1 MHLLVREIKTLDE
14 QAPAEDL
21 QHKPADI
28 LFLSFSDS
36 DLNIIAQCLE
46 QSEFQTTSIRLVPL
60 QRLRHPM
67 SVDLYIEDTLKKS
80 KFVILR
86 LLGGIEYWRYGTEE
100 VVASCKA
107 HNIPLL
113 VISGEGYDDPKLDE
127 LCAVPMEL
135 LTQFK
140 AFFYEGGAHNYA
152 HILRL
157 TNHYLTQKSYQANPE
172 NLPMVGEH
180 FFPFKHYENQPTI
193 VIFFYRTHLLA
204 DNIAPITLLAQRFSD
219 KNINVKAV
227 YLSSLK
233 DPTVSYWV
241 SDFVQKT
248 RPQLILNVTY
258 FSIQQDPECSLFKQ
272 INVPVLQMLQPGN
285 SKALWEQSFR
295 GLSQTDLAIQVVLPE
310 LDGKILTT
318 AIAFKKEENGRLCYE
333 PYSEGIDLVID
344 RALGWINLSS
354 KANKD
359 KKIAL
364 FLSNYPGVGGQEG
377 HAVGL
382 DSFASLYYIL
392 QWLHDEDYT
401 VAQHIPSSDELTAIL
416 CKKEAYKILS
426 INEYKILFSEL
437 PIGFQQAVLKNWPD
451 VEQDETLQ
459 NGFFTLRYLK
469 LDHIVIAIQP
479 ERATITDHKTL
490 YHDPD
495 TPPSHGYIATYLW
508 LRKIQE
514 IDAMIHLG
522 THGTTEWLPGK
533 ATALS
538 DECAPAVLLQGLP
551 VIYPFI
557 VNNPGEAACAK
568 RRLGAVT
575 IGHLTPPV
583 NKAILSGSAAE
594 LERLID
600 DYAEADGLDRRRSQL
615 LLGAILDKAE
625 SCGLLAETGINRQ
638 ESGDE
643 IALSHLDAYL
653 CDVKDLQI
661 REGLHIFGM
670 PPVKKQQILDNIQ
683 AYAPDKIAELKQKL
697 DQCADKEKYAL
708 LNALSGKFIE
718 PGPAGAPTRG
728 RLDVL
733 PTGRNLYSV
742 DPRAIPTQTAYL
754 LAQKAADQLLLRYL
768 QENGDH
774 LRHLVI
780 DLWGSTNLRTGGEDL
795 ALAYILMGAK
805 PLWDPTSG
813 RVHAIEITPLPEMD
827 RPRVDVTLRIS
838 GFFRDAF
845 EVQINNFDQTIKAI
859 ALRDESAE
867 WNPLAGLYQ
876 ITPPE
881 ARQQALTRIYGTA
894 QGNYGTGIEHPL
906 STGSWQDQKELGEL
920 WLKNSA
926 YGYGQNKNGE
936 YDQQGFADRLK
947 TTQAFF
953 HSQDHAEIDLLDS
966 PDYAAHEGG
975 FAAAA
980 KLFDNYPVLYHV
992 DTSKA
997 ETPKIRLLVEEVNRI
1012 TRGRVAN
1019 PVWINF
1025 MMKHSYRGA
1034 AEIARSVDALFGF
1047 AATLSHRFDQQ
1058 FNLVFEATLGNDEV
1072 KDFLIKANNEAKKA
1086 IQNRFKE
1093 AQERGLWHPRSNSA
1107 AMILNEDEEDE

>member
-21 QHKPADI
+21 QHEPADI

-36 DLNIIAQCLE
+36 DLNIMAHCLE
-46 QSEFQTTSIRLVPL
+46 KPEFQKTSIRLVPL

-67 SVDLYIEDTLKKS
+67 SVDIYIEDTLKKA

-100 VVASCKA
+100 IVATCKA
-107 HNIPLL
+107 HHIPLL
-113 VISGEGYDDPKLDE
+113 VLSGEGYEDPKLDR
-127 LCAVPMEL
+127 LCTVSSL
-135 LTQFK
+135 LLAQYK
-140 AFFYEGGAHNYA
+140 KFFYEGGVDNFT
-152 HILRL
+152 HILQL
-157 TNHYLTQKSYQANPE
+157 TTHYLAQESYQADPE
-172 NLPMVGEH
+172 NLPMVGEYH
-180 FFPFKHYENQPTI
+180 FLHPEEANQPT
-193 VIFFYRTHLLA
+193 VILLFYRTHLLA
-204 DNIAPITLLAQRFSD
+204 N
-219 KNINVKAV
+219 NINPIIALASQLSQRNMNIKGV
-227 YLSSLK
+227 YVSSLK
-233 DPTVSYWV
+233 DPVVSCWV
-241 SDFVQKT
+241 ADFFAKINPT
-248 RPQLILNVTY
+248 IILNATY
-258 FSIQQDPECSLFKQ
+258 FSIQQEVQYSLFKH
-272 INVPVLQMLQPGN
+272 INVPVLQILQPGN
-285 SKALWEQSFR
+285 TKELWESSFR
-295 GLSQTDLAIQVVLPE
+295 GLSQTDLAMQVVLPE
-310 LDGKILTT
+310 LDGKLLTT
-318 AIAFKKEENGRLCYE
+318 AIGFKKELNNQIQYE
-333 PYSEGIDLVID
+333 PYPAGIALVVD
-344 RALGWINLSS
+344 RVMGWINLVI
-354 KANKD
+354 KRNQD

-382 DSFASLYYIL
+382 DSFASLYHML
-392 QWLHDEDYT
+392 QWLKEEQYKVSET
-401 VAQHIPSSDELTAIL
+401 IPLISELTQSL
-416 CKKEAYKILS
+416 CKKESSPTFS
-426 INEYKILFSEL
+426 IDEYKQLFAKL
-437 PIGFQQAVLKNWPD
+437 PTGFQIIVLKNWPKIED
-451 VEQDETLQ
+451 DETIQ
-459 NGFFTLRYLK
+459 DGYFTLRYIILG
-469 LDHIVIAIQP
+469 HVTIAIQP
-479 ERATITDHKTL
+479 ERGELNDHKSL

-508 LRKIQE
+508 LRYKQHV
-514 IDAMIHLG
+514 DAMIHLG
-522 THGTTEWLPGK
+522 THGTMEWLPGK

-538 DECAPAVLLQGLP
+538 EDCSPAVLLGGLP

-583 NKAILSGSAAE
+583 NKAVLSGPAAE

-615 LLGAILDKAE
+615 LIGAILDKAE
-625 SCGLLAETGINRQ
+625 ICGLLAETGINRK
-638 ESGDE
+638 ETGDE

-670 PPVKKQQILDNIQ
+670 SLVKKQQLLENIK
-683 AYAPDKIAELKQKL
+683 AYAPDKIGELEQKL
-697 DQCADKEKYAL
+697 DNCAEQEKSAL
-708 LNALSGKFIE
+708 LNALSGQFIE

-733 PTGRNLYSV
+733 PTGRNLYTV
-742 DPRAIPTQTAYL
+742 DPRSIPTQTAYL
-754 LAQKAADQLLLRYL
+754 LAQKAADQLLLRYM

-795 ALAYILMGAK
+795 ALAYILMGTK

-813 RVHAIEITPLPEMD
+813 RVHAIEIIPLPEMD

-845 EVQINNFDQTIKAI
+845 EVQINNFDQTVEAI
-859 ALRDESAE
+859 AKREEPEE

-876 ITPPE
+876 TMPDN
-881 ARQQALTRIYGTA
+881 QKDQMLTRIYGTA
-894 QGNYGTGIEHPL
+894 QGTYGTGIEHSL
-906 STGSWQDQKELGEL
+906 TTGDWQDKKELGEL
-920 WLKNSA
+920 WVKNSA
-926 YGYGQNKNGE
+926 YAYGRDKAGE
-936 YDQQGFADRLK
+936 YNQEGLTDRLK
-947 TTQAFF
+947 ATQAFF

-980 KLFDNYPVLYHV
+980 ALFDNEPALYHA

-1019 PVWINF
+1019 PVWINS
-1025 MMKHSYRGA
+1025 MTKHSYRGA
-1034 AEIARSVDALFGF
+1034 AEIARSVDALFAF

-1058 FNLVFEATLGNDEV
+1058 FNLVFDATLGNDEIHH
-1072 KDFLIKANNEAKKA
+1072 FLKEANNDAKLS

-1093 AQERGLWHPRSNSA
+1093 ARDRGLWHPRSNSA
-1107 AMILNEDEEDE
+1107 AMILDEE

>member
-21 QHKPADI
+21 QHEPADI

-36 DLNIIAQCLE
+36 DLNIMAQCLE
-46 QSEFQTTSIRLVPL
+46 QDEFQTTSIRLVSL

-67 SVDLYIEDTLKKS
+67 SVDLYIEDTLKQS

-86 LLGGIEYWRYGTEE
+86 LLGGVEYWRYGTEE
-100 VVASCKA
+100 VVATCKT
-107 HNIPLL
+107 HDIPLL

-127 LCAVPMEL
+127 LCTLPLDL
-135 LTQFK
+135 LAQFK
-140 AFFYEGGAHNYA
+140 AFFYEGGVHNFA

-157 TNHYLTQKSYQANPE
+157 TNYYLAQKSYQADPE
-172 NLPMVGEH
+172 TLPMVGEYA
-180 FFPFKHYENQPTI
+180 FPFAYKDSQPTI
-193 VIFFYRTHLLA
+193 IILFYRTHLLA
-204 DNIAPITLLAQRFSD
+204 NNIVPITLLAQRFSN

-241 SDFVQKT
+241 SDFLQKT
-248 RPQLILNVTY
+248 RPQFILNATY
-258 FSIQQDPECSLFKQ
+258 FSIQQDPEFSLFKQ

-310 LDGKILTT
+310 LDGKLLTT
-318 AIAFKKEENGRLCYE
+318 AIAFKKEENGQLYYE

-344 RALGWINLSS
+344 RALGWINLAN

-359 KKIAL
+359 KKIAI

-382 DSFASLYYIL
+382 DSFASLYHIL
-392 QWLHDEDYT
+392 QWLCDEDYY
-401 VAQHIPSSDELTAIL
+401 VAQPIPLSVALTKTL
-416 CKKEAYKILS
+416 CQKETHHTLS
-426 INEYKILFSEL
+426 LDEYKELFTEL
-437 PIGFQQAVLKNWPD
+437 PKGFQESVLKNWPD
-451 VEQDETLQ
+451 IEHDETLN
-459 NGFFTLRYLK
+459 NGFFTLRYLT
-469 LDHIVIAIQP
+469 LGHIIIAIQP
-479 ERATITDHKTL
+479 ERAKVTDHKSL

-508 LRKIQE
+508 LRKKQQ

-538 DECAPAVLLQGLP
+538 DECAPAVLLRGIP

-583 NKAILSGSAAE
+583 NKVILSGSAAE

-625 SCGLLAETGINRQ
+625 TCGLLAETGINRQ

-661 REGLHIFGM
+661 REGLHIFGL
-670 PPVKKQQILDNIQ
+670 PPVKKQQILDNIT
-683 AYAPDKIAELKQKL
+683 AYAPDKIHELEQKL
-697 DQCADKEKYAL
+697 DQCADQEKSAL
-708 LNALSGKFIE
+708 LNALSGEFIE

-733 PTGRNLYSV
+733 PTGRNLYTV
-742 DPRAIPTQTAYL
+742 DPRSIPTQTAYL
-754 LAQKAADQLLLRYL
+754 LAQKAADQLLLRYM

-795 ALAYILMGAK
+795 ALAYILMGVK
-805 PLWDPTSG
+805 PLWDSTSG
-813 RVHAIEITPLPEMD
+813 RVNAFEITPLPEMD

-859 ALRDESAE
+859 AVRDEAVD

-876 ITPPE
+876 TAAPDQ
-881 ARQQALTRIYGTA
+881 RDQVLTRIYGTA
-894 QGNYGTGIEHPL
+894 QGSYGTGIEQSL
-906 STGSWQDQKELGEL
+906 STGTWQNQKELGEL

-926 YGYGQNKNGE
+926 YGYGQDKNGE

-980 KLFDNYPVLYHV
+980 ELFDNRPSLFHG

-997 ETPKIRLLVEEVNRI
+997 ESPKIRLLVEEINRI

-1019 PVWINF
+1019 PVWINS
-1025 MMKHSYRGA
+1025 MMNHSYRGA

-1072 KDFLIKANNEAKKA
+1072 LDFLKEANNEAKKS

-1107 AMILNEDEEDE
+1107 AMILDEE

>member
-21 QHKPADI
+21 QHEPADI

-36 DLNIIAQCLE
+36 DLNIMGHCLE
-46 QSEFQTTSIRLVPL
+46 KSEFQNASIRLVPL
-60 QRLRHPM
+60 KRLRHPM
-67 SVDLYIEDTLKKS
+67 SVDIYVEETLKKA

-100 VVASCKA
+100 VVATCKA
-107 HNIPLL
+107 HHIPLL
-113 VISGEGYDDPKLDE
+113 VLSGEGYDDPKLDM
-127 LCAVPMEL
+127 LCTLPPL
-135 LTQFK
+135 LLAQYK
-140 AFFYEGGAHNYA
+140 RFFYEGGIDNFM
-152 HILRL
+152 HILQL
-157 TNHYLTQKSYQANPE
+157 TTHYLAQKSYQATPE
-172 NLPMVGEH
+172 NLPMVGEYS
-180 FFPFKHYENQPTI
+180 FSLPEKENQPI
-193 VIFFYRTHLLA
+193 VIILFYRTHLLA
-204 DNIAPITLLAQRFSD
+204 DNIQPIAALAAQLAE
-219 KNINVKAV
+219 KNVNIKGV
-227 YLSSLK
+227 YISSLK
-233 DPTVSYWV
+233 DPMVSCWV
-241 SDFVQKT
+241 ADFFLKINPKV
-248 RPQLILNVTY
+248 IVNATY
-258 FSIQQDPECSLFKQ
+258 FSIQQDAEFSLFKQ
-272 INVPVLQMLQPGN
+272 TNVPVLQVLQPGN
-285 SKALWEQSFR
+285 TKELWESSFR
-295 GLSQTDLAIQVVLPE
+295 GLSQTDLAMQVVLPE
-310 LDGKILTT
+310 LDGKLLTT
-318 AIAFKKEENGRLCYE
+318 AIGFKKETNDQIQYD
-333 PYSEGIDLVID
+333 PYPAGIELVAD
-344 RALGWINLSS
+344 RVMGWMNLAT

-392 QWLHDEDYT
+392 QWLKEEQY
-401 VAQHIPSSDELTAIL
+401 ELS
-416 CKKEAYKILS
+416 EPILS
-426 INEYKILFSEL
+426 ITELTDSLCQKAASVILTIDEYKQLFSEL
-437 PIGFQQAVLKNWPD
+437 PVAFQDTVLKTWPLIED
-451 VEQDETLQ
+451 DETVQ
-459 NGFFTLRYLK
+459 NGCFSLRHFTLGN
-469 LDHIVIAIQP
+469 IIIAIQP
-479 ERATITDHKTL
+479 ERATLNNHKTL

-508 LRKIQE
+508 LRQKQK

-522 THGTTEWLPGK
+522 THGTMEWLPGK

-538 DECAPAVLLQGLP
+538 ENCAPAALLRGVP

-583 NKAILSGSAAE
+583 NKAILSGEAAE

-615 LLGAILDKAE
+615 LIGAILDKAE
-625 SCGLLAETGINRQ
+625 TCGLLSETGINRQ
-638 ESGDE
+638 ETGDE

-670 PPVKKQQILDNIQ
+670 PPVKKDQLLENIK
-683 AYAPDKIAELKQKL
+683 AYAPGKIHELEQKL
-697 DQCADKEKYAL
+697 GQCAEQEKSAL
-708 LNALSGKFIE
+708 LNALSGQFIA

-733 PTGRNLYSV
+733 PTGRNLYTV
-742 DPRAIPTQTAYL
+742 DPRSIPTQTAYL
-754 LAQKAADQLLLRYL
+754 LAQKAAEQLLLRYM

-813 RVHAIEITPLPEMD
+813 RVHAIEIIPLPEMD

-845 EVQINNFDQTIKAI
+845 EAQINNFDQTVEAI
-859 ALRDESAE
+859 AKREEPAE

-876 ITPPE
+876 TTPD
-881 ARQQALTRIYGTA
+881 QDKHQVLTRIFGTA
-894 QGNYGTGIEHPL
+894 QGTYGTGIEQPL
-906 STGSWQDQKELGEL
+906 TIGNWQEKKELGES

-926 YGYGQNKNGE
+926 YAYGRDKAGE
-936 YDQQGFADRLK
+936 YNQEGLSDRLK

-980 KLFDNYPVLYHV
+980 ELFDNRPALYHA

-1019 PVWINF
+1019 PVWINS
-1025 MMKHSYRGA
+1025 MMKHHYRGA

-1058 FNLVFEATLGNDEV
+1058 FNLVFEATLGNETV
-1072 KDFLIKANNEAKKA
+1072 NNFLEHANKEAKKS

-1093 AQERGLWHPRSNSA
+1093 ARDRGLWHPRSNSV
-1107 AMILNEDEEDE
+1107 AMILDEE

>member
-14 QAPAEDL
+14 QASAEDL
-21 QHKPADI
+21 QHEPADI

-36 DLNIIAQCLE
+36 DLNIMAHCLE
-46 QSEFQTTSIRLVPL
+46 KSEFQKTSIRLVPL

-67 SVDLYIEDTLKKS
+67 SVDIYIEDTLKKA

-100 VVASCKA
+100 VVATCKA

-113 VISGEGYDDPKLDE
+113 VLSGEGYYDPSLDR
-127 LCAVPMEL
+127 LCTLPSLL
-135 LTQFK
+135 LTQYK
-140 AFFYEGGAHNYA
+140 SFFYEGGADNFT
-152 HILRL
+152 HILQL
-157 TNHYLTQKSYQANPE
+157 TTHYLSQQAYQADPE
-172 NLPMVGEH
+172 TLPMVGEY
-180 FFPFKHYENQPTI
+180 PFALPQKEGQPT
-193 VIFFYRTHLLA
+193 VIIIFYRTHVLA
-204 DNIAPITLLAQRFSD
+204 DNIEPITALAFQLSE
-219 KNINVKAV
+219 KNINIKGV
-227 YLSSLK
+227 YVSSLK
-233 DPTVSYWV
+233 DPAVSCWV
-241 SDFVQKT
+241 ADFFQKNN
-248 RPQLILNVTY
+248 PQVILNATY
-258 FSIQQDPECSLFKQ
+258 FSIQQDPQFSLFKQ
-272 INVPVLQMLQPGN
+272 SNVPVLQVLQPGN
-285 SKALWEQSFR
+285 TKELWEKSFR
-295 GLSQTDLAIQVVLPE
+295 GLSQTDLAMQVVLPE
-310 LDGKILTT
+310 LDGKLLTT
-318 AIAFKKEENGRLCYE
+318 AIGFKKEINGQVHYD
-333 PYSEGIDLVID
+333 PYPAGIALVVD
-344 RALGWINLSS
+344 RVMGWINLAT
-354 KANKD
+354 KLNKD

-382 DSFASLYYIL
+382 DSFASLYHIL
-392 QWLHDEDYT
+392 QWLKEAHYDLPIS
-401 VAQHIPSSDELTAIL
+401 IPSITELTQIL
-416 CKKEAYKILS
+416 CQKKSSQTFSIETYK
-426 INEYKILFSEL
+426 NLFSEL
-437 PIGFQQAVLKNWPD
+437 PIGFQEIVLKNWSQIED
-451 VEQDETLQ
+451 DETIQ
-459 NGFFTLRYLK
+459 EGYFTLRYVTLG
-469 LDHIVIAIQP
+469 HITIAIQP
-479 ERATITDHKTL
+479 ERSSLNDHKSL

-508 LRKIQE
+508 LRHHQS

-522 THGTTEWLPGK
+522 THGTMEWLPGK
-533 ATALS
+533 ATSLS
-538 DECAPAVLLQGLP
+538 EDCAPAVLLRGLP

-575 IGHLTPPV
+575 IGHLTPPM
-583 NKAILSGSAAE
+583 NKAVLSGPAAE

-615 LLGAILDKAE
+615 LVGAILDKAE
-625 SCGLLAETGINRQ
+625 ICGLLAETGINRK
-638 ESGDE
+638 ETGDE

-670 PPVKKQQILDNIQ
+670 PPVKKKQLLENIKVYASDQIG
-683 AYAPDKIAELKQKL
+683 ELEQKL
-697 DQCADKEKYAL
+697 DRCAEQEKSAL
-708 LNALSGKFIE
+708 LNALSGQFIE

-733 PTGRNLYSV
+733 PTGRNLYTV
-742 DPRAIPTQTAYL
+742 DPRSIPTQTAYL
-754 LAQKAADQLLLRYL
+754 LAQKAADQLLLRYM

-805 PLWDPTSG
+805 PLWNPTSG
-813 RVHAIEITPLPEMD
+813 RVHAIEIIPLPEMD

-845 EVQINNFDQTIKAI
+845 ESQINSFDQTVEAI
-859 ALRDESAE
+859 AKRDEPAE

-876 ITPPE
+876 ITPTE
-881 ARQQALTRIYGTA
+881 DQYQVVTRIYGTA
-894 QGNYGTGIEHPL
+894 QGTYGTGIEQPL
-906 STGSWQDQKELGEL
+906 TTGSWKDQKELGEL

-926 YGYGQNKNGE
+926 YAYGRDKAGE
-936 YDQQGFADRLK
+936 YNQKGLSDRLK

-980 KLFDNYPVLYHV
+980 ELFNNRPTLYHA

-1012 TRGRVAN
+1012 TRGRAAN
-1019 PVWINF
+1019 PVWISS
-1025 MMKHSYRGA
+1025 MMNHSYRGA
-1034 AEIARSVDALFGF
+1034 AEMARSVDALFGF

-1058 FNLVFEATLGNDEV
+1058 FNLVFEATLGNETV
-1072 KDFLIKANNEAKKA
+1072 SEFLEQANKEAKKS
-1086 IQNRFKE
+1086 IKNRFKE
-1093 AQERGLWHPRSNSA
+1093 ARDRGLWHPRSNSA
-1107 AMILNEDEEDE
+1107 AMILDEE